1 MPKTPDLDARGQVPP
16 AKLKQPFANVHIN
29 YTIQKRV
36 QLRTAHGTLKKT
48 Y

>member
-1 MPKTPDLDARGQVPP
+1 MPKNPDLDTRGQVSP

-29 YTIQKRV
+29 YAIQKRV